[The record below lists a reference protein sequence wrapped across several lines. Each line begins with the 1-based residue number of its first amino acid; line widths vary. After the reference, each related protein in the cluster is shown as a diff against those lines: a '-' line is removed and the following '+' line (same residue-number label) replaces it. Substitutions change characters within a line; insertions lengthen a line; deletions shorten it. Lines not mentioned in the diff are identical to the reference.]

1 MVYIAVCTGIG
12 RKGIKHHHTGEKCRY
27 SIYET
32 CTPQTTQ
39 THMNNSTQTFQ
50 HSLYVY
56 RAANKQ
62 NKQQGDHS
70 NSPSDDGGD
79 GGVGV
84 IMWESW
90 S

>member
-1 MVYIAVCTGIG
+1 
-12 RKGIKHHHTGEKCRY
+12 
-27 SIYET
+27 
-32 CTPQTTQ
+32 
-39 THMNNSTQTFQ
+39 MNNSTQTFQ

-84 IMWESW
+84 IMWES
-90 S
+90 